1 VKTHVRVWMAVSI
14 VLSLTWLL
22 KSQPRLTQEDAYR
35 QTNLGVAYL
44 ERYDYKAAAEA
55 FRQALRIDS
64 ALAIA
69 KLDLALAQLYAGS
82 LDEAAINASA
92 AVVVL
97 PQSPHVHFVAG
108 LVSRAAGRT
117 AEAVASFERV
127 LEIDP
132 QDVGSHIQL
141 AQIHAAERRYR
152 EATALFEA
160 ALSREPF
167 NATAAY
173 GLATALIRGGQ
184 RAEGEAAMARFQALR
199 DNPAAITYSSTYMEQ
214 GRYGEALASSGL
226 EAELVDSTVPRANF
240 SDATAI
246 VFGGDEARGRASLL
260 DVDHDGDLDALLA
273 GPAGLT
279 LLTNEGG
286 RFARRRTIDS
296 SSGDASGSIGGDY
309 DNDGRADLLVIGA
322 VNRLY
327 RQQPNGTFN
336 VVPMTPDGAGPEPPV
351 KTAALLDI
359 DHDGDLDI
367 FLSPPNRVLRNN
379 GKGTFTDTT
388 AVTGLAGTAPITA
401 VIPTDYDNARDV
413 DLLLI
418 PSSGVPALF
427 ANRRDGTFQD
437 VASQA
442 GLPGE
447 GAYTAGTTGDLNKDG
462 APDFVFARSGAP
474 AIVAMSMSDKRFVLT
489 PAPDAT
495 AGATAVQL
503 FDYDND
509 GLLDLLAFMPTGPK
523 LWRHLGASW
532 SDVTTAALPTAL
544 SAPGDVPVT
553 MTIGDVDRDGDYDVI
568 ANFESGRLRFWR
580 NNEPADSARPVAVRV
595 RLDARVS
602 NRSAVGAKVELRAGS
617 LRHRFESS
625 AATPPAAP
633 ADVVFGIGRRSRAD
647 VVRVLWP
654 SGILQAELNPD
665 REVTIVELNRKPSSC
680 PFLFTWNG
688 KRFEFATDFMG
699 GGELGYWLAPGV
711 RSVPDPDEYV
721 RLRGDQ
727 LAARNG
733 RYELRITNELEEAL
747 FVDRVQLVAVAH
759 PAGVDVYPNEG
770 LRSPGERRPFTIY
783 TTRLPHPPAAAI
795 DHHGH
800 DVLDN
805 LRSIDRQYVD
815 DFRLEPIQGYAE
827 EHSLTLDL
835 GIVAPGSPL
844 RLLLTGWTDY
854 AFSSDNA
861 AAHQAGL
868 PFHPP
873 FLQMKD
879 PDGAWQTIMPELGIP
894 VGRPQTVAVDL
905 TRHVPRLGGHIEVR
919 VVTSLRIYWDQILV
933 DTSSSARYSVVR
945 LDPLDAQ
952 LRWRGF
958 SAEILRGGVGPV
970 GYDYERVSDENPWK
984 TMPGRYTRE
993 GNVKALL
1000 TAVDDVFVVSAPGDE
1015 IALLFDASR
1024 LPALPEKWTRTFLLY
1039 ADGFSKEMNLHS
1051 SSPDRLDPL
1060 PFHSMSEYPYRPP
1073 EHYPRSPSHDR
1084 YRAEYNTR
1092 RIGGP
1097 LPPLM
1102 LTQPILLS
1110 IR

>member
-1 VKTHVRVWMAVSI
+1 MAVA
-14 VLSLTWLL
+14 VVVSLTWLL
-22 KSQPRLTQEDAYR
+22 TGQPRLPQEDAYR
-35 QTNLGVAYL
+35 QTNLGIAYL
-44 ERYDYKAAAEA
+44 ERYDYRAAAEA
-55 FRQALRIDS
+55 FRQALKIDS
-64 ALAIA
+64 ALTIA
-69 KLDLALAQLYAGS
+69 TLDLALAQLYAGN
-82 LDEAAINASA
+82 LDEAAVNARA
-92 AVVVL
+92 ATAAL
-97 PQSPHVHFVAG
+97 PQSPHAHFIAG
-108 LVSRAAGRT
+108 LVSRAANRT
-117 AEAVASFERV
+117 AEAAASFERV

-132 QDVGSHIQL
+132 QDVGSRIQL
-141 AQIHAAERRYR
+141 AQMHAAERRYA
-152 EATALFEA
+152 EAAALFEA

-184 RAEGEAAMARFQALR
+184 RVEGEAAMARFQTLR
-199 DNPAAITYSSTYMEQ
+199 DNPAAITYSSSYMEQ

-226 EAELVDSTVPRANF
+226 EAELVDSTVPRASF

-246 VFGGDEARGRASLL
+246 VFGEDDARGRASLI
-260 DVDHDGDLDALLA
+260 DIDHDGDLDVFLA
-273 GPAGLT
+273 SRAGLT
-279 LLTNEGG
+279 LRTNEDG
-286 RFARRRTIDS
+286 RFARPRRTIEPSLDE
-296 SSGDASGSIGGDY
+296 ASGSIGADY
-309 DNDGRADLLVIGA
+309 DNDGRADLLVIGGA
-322 VNRLY
+322 SRLY
-327 RQQPNGTFN
+327 RQQPNGTFT
-336 VVPMTPDGAGPEPPV
+336 VVPMKAGGPDPEPSAR
-351 KTAALLDI
+351 TAAFLDI

-367 FLSPPNRVLRNN
+367 FLSPPSRVLRNN
-379 GKGTFTDTT
+379 GNGTFTDTT
-388 AVTGLAGTAPITA
+388 AETGLAGAASITA
-401 VIPTDYDNARDV
+401 VIPTDYDNARDI

-418 PSSGVPALF
+418 PSNGVPALF
-427 ANRRDGTFQD
+427 ANRRDGTFHD

-442 GLPGE
+442 GLPGQA
-447 GAYTAGTTGDLNKDG
+447 AYTAGATGDLNKDG

-474 AIVAMSMSDKRFVLT
+474 AIVAMSASDKRFVLS

-509 GLLDLLAFMPTGPK
+509 GLLDLLAFMPAGPK
-523 LWRHLGASW
+523 LWRHLGSSW
-532 SDVTTAALPTAL
+532 SDVTPAALPAAL
-544 SAPGDVPVT
+544 SAPGDVPVA
-553 MTIGDVDRDGDYDVI
+553 MAVGDVDRDGDYDVI
-568 ANFESGRLRFWR
+568 ASFESGRLRFWR
-580 NNEPADSARPVAVRV
+580 NSQPADSGRPVAVRL

-633 ADVVFGIGRRSRAD
+633 ADIVFGIGRRTRTD
-647 VVRVLWP
+647 VIRVLWP

-665 REVTIVELNRKPSSC
+665 RAVTIVELNRKPSSC

-688 KRFEFATDFMG
+688 NRFEFATDFMG
-699 GGELGYWLAPGV
+699 GGELGYWVAPGV
-711 RSVPDPDEYV
+711 RNVPDPDEYV

-759 PAGVDVYPNEG
+759 PADVDVYPNEG
-770 LRSPGERRPFTIY
+770 LRSPAERRPFTIY
-783 TTRLPHPPAAAI
+783 TARVPHPPAAAI

-805 LRSIDRQYVD
+805 VRSIDRQYVD

-835 GIVAPGSPL
+835 GAVASGSPL

-854 AFSSDNA
+854 AFSSDNV
-861 AAHQAGL
+861 AAHQARL

-879 PDGAWQTIMPELGIP
+879 ADGAWRTIMPELGIP

-905 TRHVPRLGGHIEVR
+905 THHVPRLGGHIEIR
-919 VVTSLRIYWDQILV
+919 IVTSLRIYWDQILV
-933 DTSSSARYSVVR
+933 DTSSPAGYSVVR
-945 LDPLDAQ
+945 LDPLEAQ

-958 SAEILRGGVGPV
+958 SAEILPGGLGPV
-970 GYDYERVSDENPWK
+970 GYDYQRVSDVNPWK

-993 GNVKALL
+993 GNVRLL
-1000 TAVDDVFVVSAPGDE
+1000 LAATDDVFVVSAPGDE

-1024 LPALPEKWTRTFLLY
+1024 LPPLPDQWTRTFLLY

-1060 PFHSMSEYPYRPP
+1060 PFHSMREYPYRPP
-1073 EHYPRSPSHDR
+1073 EHYPRTPSHDR

-1102 LTQPILLS
+1102 PTGPILLS
-1110 IR
+1110 TR